1 MGFLGMSS
9 RFSGLPVVETQRPH
23 RQNGLLVF
31 TGYGARFQPEH
42 AMEIDQLT
50 EEEIHNQYAELLGP
64 INNCLRDLI
73 ASRGSATALADL
85 PEFAEIVSQAG

>member
-1 MGFLGMSS
+1 
-9 RFSGLPVVETQRPH
+9 
-23 RQNGLLVF
+23 
-31 TGYGARFQPEH
+31 
-42 AMEIDQLT
+42 MEIDQLT